1 MIRIRF
7 YQHNQQLCGCEVSG
21 HAGYAKQG
29 EDIVCAGVSTAVQM
43 TANML
48 TEIFKIPAE
57 ISADDNCISIRLPD
71 DPSPDGVKVLEGF
84 ALQMQLMK
92 EDFSRFIQI
101 KHTEV

>member
-1 MIRIRF
+1 MIRICF
-7 YQHNQQLCGCEVSG
+7 YQHNQQLCGCRVSG
-21 HAGYAKQG
+21 HAGFAEQG

-57 ISADDNCISIRLPD
+57 ISVEDNCIGIRLPD
-71 DPSPDGVKVLEGF
+71 SPSPEGVKVLEGF
-84 ALQMQLMK
+84 KLQMQLMK
-92 EDFSRFIQI
+92 GDFPRFIQI